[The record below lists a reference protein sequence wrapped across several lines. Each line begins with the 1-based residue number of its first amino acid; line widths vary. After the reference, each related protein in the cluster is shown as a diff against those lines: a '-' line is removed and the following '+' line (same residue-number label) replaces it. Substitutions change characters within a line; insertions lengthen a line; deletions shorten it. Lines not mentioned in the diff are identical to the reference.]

1 MSALVKR
8 QSSYF
13 HLFRDTK
20 SKVQRKA
27 LLDSITKE
35 QLQALIEI
43 THNLLVGVIPLT
55 PNHKK
60 KLTPHRNFLRM
71 LGDPKGNLNTK
82 KVALCHRG
90 NVVALLLSAVWPTL
104 KTVLQ

>member
-8 QSSYF
+8 QSSYLQ
-13 HLFRDTK
+13 LFRDTK
-20 SKVQRKA
+20 SKTQRKA
-27 LLDSITKE
+27 LLDSVTKE

-43 THNLLVGVIPLT
+43 THNLLKGVLPLT
-55 PNHKK
+55 LNHKK
-60 KLTPHRNFLRM
+60 KLTPHRKFLRM
-71 LGDPKGNLNTK
+71 LGDPKVNLKTK

-90 NVVALLLSAVWPTL
+90 NVIALLLSAVWPTL